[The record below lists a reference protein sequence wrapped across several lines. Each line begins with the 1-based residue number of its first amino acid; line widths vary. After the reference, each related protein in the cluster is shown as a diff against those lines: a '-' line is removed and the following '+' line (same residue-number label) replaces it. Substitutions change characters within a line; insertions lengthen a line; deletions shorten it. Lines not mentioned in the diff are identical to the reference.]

1 MCFVWQLIRDGGA
14 KGLVAIAAT
23 VLSAAH
29 ALCACVC
36 SYHAAHIV
44 AMAGGL
50 TVLWCIAVGECGAHL
65 LAEAATAI
73 AAIAEVRSAD
83 ERAERIAET
92 ALTFDPEGLG
102 DGTACGAA
110 LVEDRTAWGRTG
122 VEISARATARSA
134 ACVRS

>member
-50 TVLWCIAVGECGAHL
+50 TVLWCIATVGECGAHL

-73 AAIAEVRSAD
+73 AAIAEVRSATT
-83 ERAERIAET
+83 RRGVSPKRRGH
-92 ALTFDPEGLG
+92 LTPRG
-102 DGTACGAA
+102 
-110 LVEDRTAWGRTG
+110 
-122 VEISARATARSA
+122 
-134 ACVRS
+134 